1 MQFANIMSEIIS
13 HFTAKTDVKVILKL
27 DIEAYSDK
35 PFDSTLE
42 RTVKENGTVLGIKGE
57 GFTEE

>member
-1 MQFANIMSEIIS
+1 MIVFQKFEKIRTSR
-13 HFTAKTDVKVILKL
+13 VKVILKL
-27 DIEAYSDK
+27 DIEAHSDK

-42 RTVKENGTVLGIKGE
+42 RTVKENGTVLGIRGE